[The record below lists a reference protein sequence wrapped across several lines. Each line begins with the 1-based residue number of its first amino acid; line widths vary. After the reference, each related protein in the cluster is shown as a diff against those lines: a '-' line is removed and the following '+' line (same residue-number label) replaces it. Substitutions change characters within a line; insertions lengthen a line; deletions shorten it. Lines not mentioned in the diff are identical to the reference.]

1 MWLLEP
7 NPLLDQIPKY
17 YHRDFTTIGACIS
30 LERQLLKGLTHYGE
44 CLTYHGDSG
53 KFYLCSR
60 RPDLVVWPYAL
71 PREVCESIVNQID
84 PKPVIY
90 VAPAM
95 PKPPKPAE
103 RARPI
108 LSISRPRKVSV
119 ADLRIED
126 LKKRNVVKSNALNR
140 LEHDL
145 PAVIARVRQGEVG
158 QTEALLR
165 YVFYTAKFGSKRNP
179 PDLQAVLFL
188 TALELRLSPEKRQRF
203 LHLRSLPKRAEILTP
218 RCPRGRPR
226 TEDQEEQEIVAAL
239 LREKAMGNQQV
250 SRPRHRLRG
259 ALACYERADKEVSE
273 ELHEADRKVSEE
285 LDEDPHEALS
295 LRSIRGYYGKHRDLI
310 VKLREMGIDLAVE
323 VEADGK
329 RSLTIKNFRSLA
341 WFKKLPGK
349 IRRL

>member
-17 YHRDFTTIGACIS
+17 YHRDFTTIDACVS
-30 LERQLLKGLTHYGE
+30 LERQLLKGLAHYGDR
-44 CLTYHGDSG
+44 LTCHGDSG

-71 PREVCESIVNQID
+71 PREVCESIVNQIV
-84 PKPVIY
+84 PKPMIY

-108 LSISRPRKVSV
+108 LSISRPRKISV

-126 LKKRNVVKSNALNR
+126 LKKRNVVKSNAMNR

-145 PAVIARVRQGEVG
+145 PAVIARVRQGKVG

-188 TALELRLSPEKRQRF
+188 TELELDLSPEKRQKF
-203 LHLRSLPKRAEILTP
+203 LHLQSVTKQAKMLTP
-218 RCPRGRPR
+218 PAPRGRQR
-226 TEDQEEQEIVAAL
+226 TEDQEEQEIVAAR
-239 LREKAMGNQQV
+239 LREKAMKHQQV
-250 SRPRHRLRG
+250 LPKLIGGLARH
-259 ALACYERADKEVSE
+259 ERADKEVSE

-285 LDEDPHEALS
+285 LGEKPHEALS
-295 LRSIRGYYGKHRDLI
+295 PRSIQQYYSKYRDLI
-310 VKLREMGIDLAVE
+310 VKLREMGIDLGVE

-329 RSLTIKNFRSLA
+329 RSLTIKSFKSLA

-349 IRRL
+349 TRRL

>member
-44 CLTYHGDSG
+44 RLTYHGDSG

-239 LREKAMGNQQV
+239 LREQAMGNQQV
-250 SRPRHRLRG
+250 PRPNRLKG
-259 ALACYERADKEVSE
+259 ALARHERADKEVSE

-285 LDEDPHEALS
+285 RHEALS
-295 LRSIRGYYGKHRDLI
+295 LRSIRRYYGEHRDLI
-310 VKLREMGIDLAVE
+310 GKLREMGIDLGVE
-323 VEADGK
+323 VGADGK
-329 RSLTIKNFRSLA
+329 HSLTIKNFRSLA
-341 WFKKLPGK
+341 WFKTLPGK
-349 IRRL
+349 TRRL